1 MSTRRPLALAL
12 AMTAVLPLTPAPLAA
27 TWREQV
33 EADWLRQDDKRS
45 APAPGPVNREEDAAG
60 AVDGVKDGHWGFHTD
75 FEKDPWWQ
83 VDLGQPTKLDR
94 VLIYNRCDA
103 FSERTSRLLV
113 LLSGDG
119 QQFRQVYQH
128 NGTVFYGATDGK
140 PLTVKLGGIEARF
153 LRLALADSTYF
164 HLDEVEAYA
173 VGGELNVALAKPAT
187 QSSVSQWSLKHTRP
201 GITGPREYPIALVLA
216 RGLKLAESQRHLG
229 ANVDKQAV
237 ALRQAAGELRGLPA
251 DLRPLVIHTNY
262 LVNLASTTPLFLK
275 KSVEAFRGEI
285 ERALA
290 LRAEQLVLHPGSFR
304 GADRVQGLM
313 QTAAAIA
320 AASQGLDLV
329 KNNLTILIE
338 NTAGAEYSLGGR
350 FEQVAEIL
358 DRLRGVVPIAACI
371 DTCHTHVAGYD
382 MVSEAGMAD
391 TLARLDATVGL
402 KNVRVWHCND
412 AKAACGSKLDRHQ
425 HIGRGSIGLEPF
437 RRLLNDSRLAHAAF
451 IAETPIDAPGDD
463 KKNVA
468 TLKRLVARKTP
479 QR

>member
-1 MSTRRPLALAL
+1 
-12 AMTAVLPLTPAPLAA
+12 MTA
-27 TWREQV
+27 
-33 EADWLRQDDKRS
+33 
-45 APAPGPVNREEDAAG
+45 
-60 AVDGVKDGHWGFHTD
+60 
-75 FEKDPWWQ
+75 
-83 VDLGQPTKLDR
+83 
-94 VLIYNRCDA
+94 
-103 FSERTSRLLV
+103 
-113 LLSGDG
+113 
-119 QQFRQVYQH
+119 
-128 NGTVFYGATDGK
+128 
-140 PLTVKLGGIEARF
+140 
-153 LRLALADSTYF
+153 
-164 HLDEVEAYA
+164 
-173 VGGELNVALAKPAT
+173 
-187 QSSVSQWSLKHTRP
+187 
-201 GITGPREYPIALVLA
+201 
-216 RGLKLAESQRHLG
+216 
-229 ANVDKQAV
+229 
-237 ALRQAAGELRGLPA
+237 
-251 DLRPLVIHTNY
+251 
-262 LVNLASTTPLFLK
+262 
-275 KSVEAFRGEI
+275 
-285 ERALA
+285 
-290 LRAEQLVLHPGSFR
+290 
-304 GADRVQGLM
+304 GLM